1 MSLDNFLIENQ
12 LCDVEGVKVKLNPDY
27 ADNDPDEIFT
37 IQYDWDERKCWI
49 SDNSGRGWFVHYG
62 GLIFVS
68 EGD

>member
-12 LCDVEGVKVKLNPDY
+12 LCDVEGVKVKLTPDY

-49 SDNSGRGWFVHYG
+49 SDDNGRGWFVYYG

-68 EGD
+68 ESD